1 MILPTAN
8 SAGLDPVSSFR
19 VAMPQDADNCPIAF
33 QGLKRLPYG
42 QARMFVSPTDAPEE
56 EKDEERHFC
65 QVLERGANTALS
77 KESQA
82 VQYLALVKHAAAATR
97 VMATGFAGPG
107 QVGFGPTGSR
117 RVDLCLLMEPGHVSV
132 FQIHESG
139 HQMGEG
145 HEKWCRKYRPGL
157 ELVYDAATAWTDDFN
172 RGLAAH
178 LTASGL
184 WKVDYNVVSEC
195 QFLHGN
201 PLLQEWQGNTNKL
214 KPATM
219 KLTGQLLAKSRR
231 VKAIKQATYKSV
243 KFCPSSVGELAECL
257 STLLGEDHLGTPHWL
272 PGGYSDTDFISESDL
287 LEKLLDKNSGAGGFV
302 TISGGRETVED
313 AASKVM
319 GFCLQRGVVDP
330 EELGPGAL
338 HLMRERVR
346 GGMVKR
352 SGETETSF
360 EMRVLEKA
368 ILSLDSNCESDYTM
382 VRRHFKK
389 QITLPLEQFV
399 WLVEKRGLTDFR
411 IKHYIHYEC
420 RLFLEP
426 FIHYLLQERHSL
438 KRQGMGKSLK
448 AETLKL
454 VANGFYGYSLIR

>member
-1 MILPTAN
+1 MLT
-8 SAGLDPVSSFR
+8 LVHL
-19 VAMPQDADNCPIAF
+19 VF

-42 QARMFVSPTDAPEE
+42 QARMFVSTTDPLEE
-56 EKDEERHFC
+56 EEGGERYFC

-82 VQYLALVKHAAAATR
+82 VQYLALVRHASTSSR
-97 VMATGFAGPG
+97 VMATNFAGPG
-107 QVGFGPTGSR
+107 QVVFGPTGSR
-117 RVDLCLLMEPGHVSV
+117 RVDMCLLREPGRVSV

-145 HEKWCRKYRPGL
+145 HEKWCKKYRPGL
-157 ELVYDAATAWTDDFN
+157 ELTYDADTAWTDDFN
-172 RGLAAH
+172 RGLAEH

-201 PLLQEWQGNTNKL
+201 PLLQDSPGKGEKL
-214 KPATM
+214 APATM
-219 KLTGQLLAKSRR
+219 KMTAKLLAQARR
-231 VKAIKQATYKSV
+231 LKAIKQATYKSV
-243 KFCPSSVGELAECL
+243 KFCPSSLGEFAECL
-257 STLLGEDHLGTPHWL
+257 STMLGDDHLGTPAWL
-272 PGGYSDTDFISESDL
+272 PGGYADTAFISESEL
-287 LEKLLDKNSGAGGFV
+287 LAKLLDKNSGAGGFV

-319 GFCLQRGVVDP
+319 GFCLQRDVVDP
-330 EELGPGAL
+330 DELGPGAL
-338 HLMRERVR
+338 LLMRERVR
-346 GGMVKR
+346 GGMSKR
-352 SGETETSF
+352 SGESETAF

-368 ILSLDSNCESDYTM
+368 ILSLDANCESDYTM

-399 WLVEKRGLTDFR
+399 WLVEKRGLTDYTLL
-411 IKHYIHYEC
+411 HYIHYEC

-426 FIHYLLQERHSL
+426 FIHYLLQERHTL
-438 KRQGMGKSLK
+438 KLQGMGKSLK